1 MSLNEFQLAQIKVL
15 SKPYLQ
21 NWRKEFVRPG
31 GMVKDIDIEIK
42 GQSVVIF
49 ERQESFIPG
58 NEDIIFPVAKTTYM
72 KTENRWKILWQRH
85 DLKWH
90 AYEPDMFVDD
100 FEGFLKVVDEDDC
113 CAFWG

>member
-1 MSLNEFQLAQIKVL
+1 CGLSLHTVRQFV
-15 SKPYLQ
+15 Q
-21 NWRKEFVRPG
+21 NVHG
-31 GMVKDIDIEIK
+31 L
-42 GQSVVIF
+42 
-49 ERQESFIPG
+49 

-72 KTENRWKILWQRH
+72 KTENRWKILWQRR

-100 FEGFLKVVDEDDC
+100 FEGFLKVVDEDAC